1 MAQLEKAIAIITGA
15 SAGIG
20 LAAARRLRSLG
31 YRLVLNARR
40 EDRLQ
45 ELAEETGAAAVA
57 GDITDAAVRARVV
70 EACGGRIDLLINNA
84 GYGEPGPV
92 ETVKEAD
99 YRRQFD
105 VNVFAAGAMIQAVLP
120 TMRRQRSGKILNI
133 SSVAGRFGYPLFGWY
148 CASKHALEGLSDA
161 LRLEVAPWGIRVVLI
176 EPGPVETEFF
186 DVSLDRA
193 GPLMKDETSPYH
205 GFFRHTAEIERDLM
219 KRAATADDVAD
230 VIVSACKASR
240 PRARYVVT
248 RMAKTTVFLSRILPR
263 AWFDFALRKQFRVPG
278 PGDVG

>member
-20 LAAARRLRSLG
+20 RATAQRLRGLG
-31 YRLVLNARR
+31 YGLVLNARR
-40 EDRLQ
+40 KERLDA
-45 ELAEETGAAAVA
+45 LARETDAAAVA
-57 GDITDAAVRARVV
+57 GDITDPAVRARVV

-92 ETVKEAD
+92 EMVSEKD
-99 YRRQFD
+99 YRRQFE

-120 TMRRQRSGKILNI
+120 TMRRRRTGRILNI

-161 LRLEVAPWGIRVVLI
+161 LRLEVAPWGIQVVLI

-186 DVSLDRA
+186 DVTLERA
-193 GPLMKDETSPYH
+193 APMLQDEASPYRP
-205 GFFRHTAEIERDLM
+205 FFRHTSEIERDLM
-219 KRAATADDVAD
+219 KQAATPAAVAD
-230 VIVSACKASR
+230 VIVTACRASR
-240 PRARYVVT
+240 PRARYAVT
-248 RMAKTTVFLSRILPR
+248 RMAKTTVLLSRILPR
-263 AWFDFALRKQFRVPG
+263 TWFDTALRRQFRVPG
-278 PGDVG
+278 PADVG